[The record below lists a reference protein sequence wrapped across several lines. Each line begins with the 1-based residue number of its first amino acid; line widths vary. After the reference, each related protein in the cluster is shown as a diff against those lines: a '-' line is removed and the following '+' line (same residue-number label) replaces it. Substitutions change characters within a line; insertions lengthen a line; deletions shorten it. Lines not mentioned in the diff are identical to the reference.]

1 MAYDIWYTSAG
12 RVMRGVTRAETQMQ
26 NKNYNF
32 FIFWF
37 LSCLQALQSPY
48 DTDVVI
54 PALSTRPP
62 TSRTVHHKYLL
73 C

>member
-1 MAYDIWYTSAG
+1 MACDIWYISAG

-26 NKNYNF
+26 NKNNNF
-32 FIFWF
+32 FTAWF
-37 LSCLQALQSPY
+37 LSCLQALESPY
-48 DTDVVI
+48 DTI

-62 TSRTVHHKYLL
+62 TARTVHHKHLL